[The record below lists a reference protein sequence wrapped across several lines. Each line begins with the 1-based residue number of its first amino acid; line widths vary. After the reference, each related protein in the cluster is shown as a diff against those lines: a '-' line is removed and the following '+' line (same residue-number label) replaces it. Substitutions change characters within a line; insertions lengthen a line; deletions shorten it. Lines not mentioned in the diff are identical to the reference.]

1 MELVLH
7 INICR
12 DDNGFRFCG
21 IQLFFQVVRGGN
33 ENGFAQQTANGS
45 RFFLAICQCI
55 CGVPLQSAAIQ
66 LPLLGTVTGVCGQ
79 PDGVISLII
88 GQCRTGG
95 NAGDLVV
102 QIVSLEVFLYAF
114 DVPVLAA
121 VSSLCRQCACCA
133 VGSQILAVSQTDNL
147 VHAGRNIVNTPVL

>member
-79 PDGVISLII
+79 PDVISLII

-121 VSSLCRQCACCA
+121 ASSLCRQCACCA